1 MLSKSGIC
9 HGVLIVCWLLTTTM
23 FAHAGQSLD
32 QLIEIA
38 IHQHPSVAAARADV
52 AGAQAQLET
61 AKWQYYPTVSV
72 SVETAYHEKSDGQYR
87 GDDLVAQLN
96 LKQSLWSWGALAA
109 GVDIAETQLAM
120 DNTQLREQQWQL
132 AEQVIE
138 SYGKWLSAYLRVR
151 VWQKSL
157 DDHESLSKQVEKR
170 VLQGVS
176 ARIDLAL
183 AEGRVAAT
191 EAEFIASKD
200 ALYIAVQELSQLTS
214 EELFNGDLVDAI
226 SKPISDTS
234 SNGVLMA
241 LTMSPRLKLAEA
253 EVRLARHQLSKQQ
266 AKLKPEIY
274 LRAEHLIND
283 FNTAGTTPRSRI
295 FVGMSGST
303 GAGLSMLSQQQ
314 AAEATLRAMQA
325 RLKAAQQSV
334 EQSLDSL
341 MTNEDSIQRRLQSLT
356 SAMATTEAVADS
368 YGRQFLAGRKS
379 WQEVMNAAREEVQ
392 MLVQVADLQ
401 AAYLVISWRR
411 TLLVEGLA
419 GVTSEKSTLTIDMA
433 PKEE

>member
-1 MLSKSGIC
+1 MNANFNVDYR
-9 HGVLIVCWLLTTTM
+9 HNE
-23 FAHAGQSLD
+23 LD
-32 QLIEIA
+32 
-38 IHQHPSVAAARADV
+38 
-52 AGAQAQLET
+52 
-61 AKWQYYPTVSV
+61 
-72 SVETAYHEKSDGQYR
+72 
-87 GDDLVAQLN
+87 
-96 LKQSLWSWGALAA
+96 
-109 GVDIAETQLAM
+109 
-120 DNTQLREQQWQL
+120 
-132 AEQVIE
+132 
-138 SYGKWLSAYLRVR
+138 
-151 VWQKSL
+151 
-157 DDHESLSKQVEKR
+157 
-170 VLQGVS
+170 
-176 ARIDLAL
+176 
-183 AEGRVAAT
+183 
-191 EAEFIASKD
+191 F
-200 ALYIAVQELSQLTS
+200 EL
-214 EELFNGDLVDAI
+214 
-226 SKPISDTS
+226 
-234 SNGVLMA
+234 
-241 LTMSPRLKLAEA
+241 PRLKLAEA

-314 AAEATLRAMQA
+314 TAEATLRAKQA

-379 WQEVMNAAREEVQ
+379 WQEVMNAAREEVP